1 MDTPNANQQISQE
14 QFTIIS
20 DKKNSFALILQNRK
34 SSIYISASFQGEIN
48 KIEYEKNFSLED
60 LKGNKYLSLLDTIN
74 EIYEEII
81 SIIKNKINEIKLI
94 ERKNQIEINIP
105 LAGIRIKEI
114 NFILNE
120 KEKNEKEK
128 INELYDIISN
138 LKKENKELKEKVEK
152 LEENQKKLE
161 EKVEKKVEE
170 KLNLILND
178 IKSWKE
184 YKEKFDKKEK
194 EKKKIRNLDSIVL
207 GDNEKYNINL
217 KNWINPNMK
226 IKAELLYRLSRDGNE
241 FQTFHN
247 LCDNKGITLL
257 LVKLDDGYI
266 LGGYTT
272 KDWDTSSGW
281 KQDNNAFVF
290 SLTENVKCV
299 TNSNH
304 SYNANYCGSSYGPFF
319 GSIQFYS
326 RKMNEPYIGPYDY
339 YNDSSKLHPGKKND
353 YYKAQEVEVYKI
365 IIN

>member
-20 DKKNSFALILQNRK
+20 DKKNSFILILQNRK

-60 LKGNKYLSLLDTIN
+60 LKANKYLSLLDTIN

-94 ERKNQIEINIP
+94 EKKNQIEINIP

-114 NFILNE
+114 IFILNE

-138 LKKENKELKEKVEK
+138 LKKENKELKEKFE
-152 LEENQKKLE
+152 KLE

-194 EKKKIRNLDSIVL
+194 EKKEIRNLDSIVL

-257 LVKLDDGYI
+257 LVKLNDGYI

-272 KDWDTSSGW
+272 KDWDSSSGW

-299 TNSNH
+299 KNSNN
-304 SYNANYCGSSYGPFF
+304 SYNAIFCDSSYGPYFAP
-319 GSIQFYS
+319 IEFYNK
-326 RKMNEPYIGPYDY
+326 KMNEAYIFADLIITTTVL
-339 YNDSSKLHPGKKND
+339 NCIQEKKMIGI
-353 YYKAQEVEVYKI
+353 KHKK
-365 IIN
+365 